1 MTINY
6 SLIDDLMGLPGVA
19 AAGGFTYRGDQN
31 VYRGLMSD
39 AEADVIAKA
48 ARATLEVVRMQGDIL
63 KMFTTVCSPGIK
75 ECGLEG
81 GKGFAI
87 RGTERTVCVVSNAFC
102 IFDHHKTALNPVLRL
117 MLERQA
123 DAPDVLI

>member
-6 SLIDDLMGLPGVA
+6 SLIDELMELPGVM

-31 VYRGLMSD
+31 TYRGLMSD
-39 AEADVIAKA
+39 VEADILAKA
-48 ARATLEVVRMQGDIL
+48 ARATLEAVRMQGDIL
-63 KMFTTVCSPGIK
+63 KMFTTVCSPGVG

-81 GKGFAI
+81 GKGLAV
-87 RGTERTVCVVSNAFC
+87 RGTERTICVVSNAFC
-102 IFDHHKTALNPVLRL
+102 IFDHHKTSLNPVLSL

>member
-6 SLIDDLMGLPGVA
+6 SLIDELAKLPGVV
-19 AAGGFTYRGDQN
+19 AAGGFTYRGDQK
-31 VYRGLMSD
+31 VYRGQLSD
-39 AEADVIAKA
+39 AEAESIATA
-48 ARATLEVVRMQGDIL
+48 ARATLETMRMQGDIL
-63 KMFTTVCSPGIK
+63 KMFTTVCSPGVK

-81 GKGFAI
+81 GKGFAV
-87 RGTERTVCVVSNAFC
+87 RGPLRTLCVVSNAFC
-102 IFDHHKTALNPVLRL
+102 ILDHQKASVTPILRL

>member
-6 SLIDDLMGLPGVA
+6 RLIDELAELPGVV
-19 AAGGFTYRGDQN
+19 AAGGFIFRGDQK
-31 VYRGLMSD
+31 VYRGQLKD
-39 AEADVIAKA
+39 AEAFAIATA
-48 ARATLEVVRMQGDIL
+48 ARATLESIRMQGDIL
-63 KMFTTVCSPGIK
+63 RMFTTVCLPGVK

-81 GKGFAI
+81 GKGFAV
-87 RGTERTVCVVSNAFC
+87 RGPVRTICVVSNAFC
-102 IFDHHKTALNPVLRL
+102 IIDNAKTSLTPILRL

>member
-6 SLIDDLMGLPGVA
+6 SLIEELLALPGAV
-19 AAGGFTYRGDQN
+19 AAGGFTFRGDQ
-31 VYRGLMSD
+31 YEYQGLISD
-39 AEADVIAKA
+39 AEADVVAKM
-48 ARATLEVVRMQGDIL
+48 ARATLEAVRMQGDIL
-63 KMFTTVCSPGIK
+63 KMFTTVCSPGVK
-75 ECGLEG
+75 ECGLAG

-102 IFDHHKTALNPVLRL
+102 IFDHHVIGLNSVLCL